1 MNKVDTIVRE
11 DSKVI
16 GVNEK
21 FMNPE
26 NLKELIEQQE
36 ALIKHLAVVIKSLQ
50 SKLDSYTEQSESS
63 GDMPVENTVMV
74 RLLNNNRELVGLI
87 DILNMLNERTETRL
101 GDITVY

>member
-1 MNKVDTIVRE
+1 MNKVNLIVGE
-11 DSKVI
+11 DIKVI
-16 GVNEK
+16 EVTK
-21 FMNPE
+21 RFMNPE
-26 NLKELIEQQE
+26 NIKEALEQQE
-36 ALIKHLAVVIKSLQ
+36 TLIKNLAICVKSLKN
-50 SKLDSYTEQSESS
+50 KLDSYTEQSESS

>member
-36 ALIKHLAVVIKSLQ
+36 ALIKHLAVVI
-50 SKLDSYTEQSESS
+50 
-63 GDMPVENTVMV
+63 
-74 RLLNNNRELVGLI
+74 
-87 DILNMLNERTETRL
+87 
-101 GDITVY
+101 